1 MATFSSRLKELRK
14 SRGLLQKDLASQFSM
29 TLRNYQKIEAT
40 DSPSYETLIRFA
52 DFYDVSTD
60 YILGRSDD
68 PKRY

>member
-1 MATFSSRLKELRK
+1 MAKFSDRLKELRK
-14 SRGLLQKDLASQFSM
+14 SRGFTQKDLALLFGMSE
-29 TLRNYQKIEAT
+29 RNYQRLEAT

>member
-40 DSPSYETLIRFA
+40 DRPSYETLIRFA

>member
-14 SRGLLQKDLASQFSM
+14 CRSLLQKDLAAQFSM